1 MASMYNKIVSFM
13 KEYLHAFSED
23 GQLPE
28 GIHVMDKYYAPE
40 LTIDDGFITSREQW
54 YKACLSHPDIK
65 DVLVADHLF
74 IDETQNEVGALV
86 RTQYIKRSTGEMMVE
101 LKMNVLYNLKI
112 DENKNIKITKFRVY
126 AESNVDKLN
135 KMWQLFKKP

>member
-23 GQLPE
+23 GQVPE